1 MYSLLDD
8 RCSTTVWSIWIPACA
23 GMTGSAYSNHKFFG
37 SAVIFIPHIC
47 YFFDM
52 RPNKISQIIEFW
64 FSDRVK
70 PLRFNSTAEF
80 DREIKDRYFNLWQR
94 AREGDLEHW
103 KATKEGCL
111 ALVLLLDQF
120 PLHMFRGQADA
131 FATEQLSRDVAE
143 SAIDAG
149 FQRQMPEAWQA
160 FLYLPFMHSE
170 SLADQDRSVA
180 LFESAGLHENLKW
193 AIHHR
198 EIVRR
203 FGRFPHRNEILGRE
217 SSVEELVYLRS
228 DQAFLG

>member
-1 MYSLLDD
+1 MNGKD
-8 RCSTTVWSIWIPACA
+8 IEE
-23 GMTGSAYSNHKFFG
+23 
-37 SAVIFIPHIC
+37 
-47 YFFDM
+47 
-52 RPNKISQIIEFW
+52 IIEFW
-64 FSDRVK
+64 FSDRVG

-80 DREIKDRYFNLWQR
+80 DREIKDRYLTLWQR
-94 AREGDLEHW
+94 ARKGELEHW
-103 KATKEGCL
+103 KASKEGCL
-111 ALVLLLDQF
+111 ALVILLDQF

-131 FATEQLSRDVAE
+131 FATEQLSRDVAQ

-149 FQRQMPEAWQA
+149 FHKQMPDAWQA

-180 LFESAGLHENLKW
+180 LFEAAGLQENLKW

-198 EIVRR
+198 EIVRS

-217 SSVEELVYLRS
+217 SSDEELAYLGS